1 MSNTTSIIFVPQ
13 DTEVKTYNLS
23 SNDAEKLLDALKDD
37 CVEVE
42 PKTGVY
48 KVSNLNKIA
57 EVYHYLLV
65 KE

>member
-37 CVEVE
+37 CIEVE

-48 KVSNLNKIA
+48 
-57 EVYHYLLV
+57 
-65 KE
+65 